1 MSTALFSKILA
12 PVDLSSCSRA
22 ALELACKLAQPFGA
36 RIEVLFVR
44 PPNAITPGG
53 ESETTSE
60 AELAAARAELHRFVQ
75 SIPGARPES
84 ISERVAIGVAYEEII
99 RTAEEGAFDA
109 IVLGTHGRTGR
120 ARSLAGSVAEST
132 VRLAACPVITV
143 REPR

>member
-1 MSTALFSKILA
+1 MSTAPITKILA

-22 ALELACKLAQPFGA
+22 ALEFACKLALPFGA

-44 PPNAITPGG
+44 SPNAVTPTG
-53 ESETTSE
+53 EAASKD
-60 AELAAARAELHRFVQ
+60 ELAAARSELHRFVM
-75 SIPGARPES
+75 SIPGTHPGAITEVVESGNPE
-84 ISERVAIGVAYEEII
+84 EVII
-99 RTAEEGAFDA
+99 RTAEKGAFDA

-120 ARSLAGSVAEST
+120 PRSLAGSVAEST